1 MPAATRSSQPEPE
14 PAHLPA
20 EPSPAAAT
28 NDAPALATGQS
39 SLSVNA
45 TPWAEV
51 KLDGRAVGVTPL
63 RKLKL
68 RAGSHVLALACPPLG
83 RDTTL
88 KLEVKPGQ
96 SARVVVDLSRDPPR
110 TFLDGVREAR

>member
-1 MPAATRSSQPEPE
+1 VPE
-14 PAHLPA
+14 A
-20 EPSPAAAT
+20 PS
-28 NDAPALATGQS
+28 APGQS

-68 RAGSHVLALACPPLG
+68 RAGSHVLALDCPPLG
-83 RDTTL
+83 RNATL

-96 SARVVVDLSRDPPR
+96 SARVVVDLSHDPPR
-110 TFLDGVREAR
+110 TFLDGVHEAR